1 MNCKHTIFNANTLFL
16 YVNSRRFEPPEIA
29 TSWMRVYLLI
39 ATFFVLNQPTSGFQV
54 LPYVHIDYEHYYRL
68 SQCQAQCTEKYATVQ
83 HRRRLDGSTRA
94 SFNVSN
100 SLYSQ
105 CQTGCA
111 NARLSTKRANS
122 RSVSDAFKDGQL
134 FWQKAAEPPPPVGQ
148 RRGPTVSATSTVV
161 TERSPIS
168 TLKLLCLKPASTSS
182 TPGDSVGYLDGY
194 EALAT
199 AIPHKIEFLAPV
211 RYLIQW
217 KQRVP
222 LGKESQFDETKWI
235 TAAIE
240 SDLTF
245 TIEGIQ
251 PGVQYRFMITVIG
264 TTGRLGNGVLSEWI
278 EAPPLGS
285 GMAAI
290 AMPMIITPQYNSD
303 DNVSAVVSF
312 RRPIDAPANNA
323 RRSIPPT
330 CVYHLRFINVSQTVH
345 TADFEMDESE
355 GYLLTNLAFST
366 DYEVQLLPRLM
377 TSNGPAGNS
386 ITIGNSAENRVVEST
401 VSPVFTSRFKTI
413 SCSDVFGAGSLQC
426 DPEPVQDLDIRIS
439 TENSTVLVSWR
450 PSVEARHVLLY
461 ELRYEPVADYKG
473 ECGLDETTLYLT
485 EKVTQIELT
494 IPPDSTHCEVEVHL
508 TNYDLRGREA
518 SITAR
523 FVYRAP
529 VVPNTFGGFDTSD
542 ISSNLWIVV
551 LVPVIIV
558 IALVLLLRYA
568 SAGQRKLKK
577 VVKPGNGTV
586 AQDPL
591 MPKSQ
596 RIPQPAP
603 V

>member
-1 MNCKHTIFNANTLFL
+1 MAL
-16 YVNSRRFEPPEIA
+16 EPLEVT
-29 TSWMRVYLLI
+29 TSWTKVYLLI
-39 ATFFVLNQPTSGFQV
+39 STFFVLNHPTSGFQV

-68 SQCQAQCTEKYATVQ
+68 AQCQAQCTEKYATVQ
-83 HRRRLDGSTRA
+83 HRRRLDGSIRA

-111 NARLSTKRANS
+111 NARVSTKRAHS

-148 RRGPTVSATSTVV
+148 RRGPTTSATSTVL

-222 LGKESQFDETKWI
+222 LGKDSQFDETKWI

-264 TTGRLGNGVLSEWI
+264 TTGRLGSGVLSEWI

-285 GMAAI
+285 GMSTI

-312 RRPIDAPANNA
+312 RRPIDTPLNNA
-323 RRSIPPT
+323 RRFIPPT

-377 TSNGPAGNS
+377 TSNGPAGNLV
-386 ITIGNSAENRVVEST
+386 TIGNSVENRVVEST

-439 TENSTVLVSWR
+439 TENSTVIVSWR

-461 ELRYEPVADYKG
+461 ELLYEPVADYKE
-473 ECGLDETTLYLT
+473 ECGLEETTLYLT
-485 EKVTQIELT
+485 AKATQVELA
-494 IPPDSTHCEVEVHL
+494 IPPESTHCEVEVHL

-529 VVPNTFGGFDTSD
+529 AVPNTFVGFDTSD

-551 LVPVIIV
+551 LVPVIVV

-577 VVKPGNGTV
+577 VVKPGTGTV

-591 MPKSQ
+591 VPKSQ

-603 V
+603 SVAV